1 MSRTD
6 PDSVEIPLELWNR
19 LSETLAFAV

>member
-19 LSETLAFAV
+19 LTETLAFAA